1 VHALCVWGRATAQ
14 RLLHCQAFAGGQVI
28 GEKIVQRSAIEEE
41 TAETE
46 WHMLRQMATI
56 KGGAKLQRKRKE
68 E

>member
-1 VHALCVWGRATAQ
+1 
-14 RLLHCQAFAGGQVI
+14 VI